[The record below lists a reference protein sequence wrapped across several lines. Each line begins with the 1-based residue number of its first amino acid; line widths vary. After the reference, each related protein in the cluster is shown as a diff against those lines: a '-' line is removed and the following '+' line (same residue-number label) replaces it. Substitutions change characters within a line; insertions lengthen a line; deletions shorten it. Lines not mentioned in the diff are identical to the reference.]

1 MVDLENKVHQQSTEM
16 EVRKKKLKELENENE
31 RLKSLLDSAQVMK
44 EPLSTFDEQ
53 QMNQTMIIEPRTL
66 PSQLL
71 FENSQQTVDFN
82 LENVLKESNTFDM
95 KDNEFVEQKV
105 LNWRRSIENQ
115 ETSTID
121 AEKLLKRKPL
131 LEVIEQIPAK
141 SKPKRESLVFIL
153 IGRKIKYYC

>member
-44 EPLSTFDEQ
+44 EPLNTINEQ

-71 FENSQQTVDFN
+71 FENSQQT
-82 LENVLKESNTFDM
+82 
-95 KDNEFVEQKV
+95 
-105 LNWRRSIENQ
+105 
-115 ETSTID
+115 
-121 AEKLLKRKPL
+121 EKLLMRKAL
-131 LEVIEQIPAK
+131 LEYPIK
-141 SKPKRESLVFIL
+141 SKPIHKSLVFIL
-153 IGRKIKYYC
+153 IDRVQLIRNSCRFKRIGHFKSGEDCEFNYKSVAQ